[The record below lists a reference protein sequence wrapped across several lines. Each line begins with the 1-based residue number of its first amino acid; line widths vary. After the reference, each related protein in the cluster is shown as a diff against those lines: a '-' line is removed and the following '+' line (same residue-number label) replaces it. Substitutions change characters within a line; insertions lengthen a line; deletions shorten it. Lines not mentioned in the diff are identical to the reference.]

1 MEYHEIGERFEY
13 DGVVLEVT
21 KGDGQNDCKY
31 CYMRQNRYC
40 IPWVTKYCGI
50 GTRADNQYVY
60 YKLVEQCKTKDM
72 EQEKTAFKVEDT
84 NDYYVCV
91 LDVRDDDGVLHYT
104 RGGIY
109 HGIMS
114 SLIDDLGKFEDWNT
128 CTNFDK
134 TFIKITKGEM
144 RAFVGRIM
152 TRAGIEDGEHV
163 NHPAHYNRHPS
174 GIECIEIIRHYNLDI
189 GCAIKYLWRNGLKSE
204 EGMSDTDKQ
213 IEDLEKAIWY
223 IKDEISRIKEL
234 KEEKQ

>member
-1 MEYHEIGERFEY
+1 
-13 DGVVLEVT
+13 
-21 KGDGQNDCKY
+21 
-31 CYMRQNRYC
+31 
-40 IPWVTKYCGI
+40 
-50 GTRADNQYVY
+50 
-60 YKLVEQCKTKDM
+60 M